1 MILQQGLFFVGGV
14 GQEFS
19 AYGVEQG
26 GLVNLIRHW
35 GEKNSLGLDM
45 PLRYCSQTCLKVV

>member
-1 MILQQGLFFVGGV
+1 MILQQGLFFVTGV

-26 GLVNLIRHW
+26 GLVKPTRHW
-35 GEKNSLGLDM
+35 GEKNSLGLDL
-45 PLRYCSQTCLKVV
+45 PLRYCS